1 MTQVRAIRGAT
12 TLDEDTIE
20 QLNER
25 VPTLVSQMMSSNAL
39 VAADLIS
46 ILFTAT
52 SDIRAGFPAAAA
64 RTLGLSDTPVMC
76 AREMEIPGSL
86 GLCVRVMMHAHSDRA
101 KDEMVHV
108 YLHGAR
114 VLRPDLVA
122 TVEGDDR

>member
-12 TLDEDTIE
+12 TLEEDTIE

-25 VPTLVSQMMSSNAL
+25 VRTLVSEMMTANRL
-39 VAADLIS
+39 VPDDLIS

-52 SDIRAGFPAAAA
+52 SDIGSGFPATAA
-64 RTLGLSDTPVMC
+64 RSLGLDDTPVMC

-86 GLCVRVMMHAHSDRA
+86 GLCVRVMMHAHSPRS
-101 KDEMVHV
+101 KREVVHV

-114 VLRPDLVA
+114 QLRPDLVA
-122 TVEGDDR
+122 QAGEDDR

>member
-1 MTQVRAIRGAT
+1 MTRVRAIRGAT

-25 VPTLVSQMMSSNAL
+25 VPALVSEMMSANDL
-39 VAADLIS
+39 TPADLIS

-52 SDIRAGFPAAAA
+52 SDIGSGFPATAA

-76 AREMEIPGSL
+76 AREMEITGSL
-86 GLCVRVMMHAHSDRA
+86 GLCVRVMMHAHSARA
-101 KDEMVHV
+101 KGEIAHI

-114 VLRPDLVA
+114 TLRPDLVA
-122 TVEGDDR
+122 ESGGEEK